1 VFHDVIT
8 SLDELRALVGEPSE
22 LARAKQ
28 LAALDVHCRSFI
40 AHAPFLLMATANAA
54 GHCDVSP
61 KGDAPGFVR
70 VLDDHHL
77 VVPDRPGNKRL
88 DGMRNILENPNV
100 GLIFLVPGVGETLR
114 VNGRASIVRDPEVLA
129 ACAVDGKQPLLAI
142 AVEVRECFLHCAK
155 ALRRSHLWEPAAWP
169 DVSGLAPRARMFF
182 DQAKPAGMTVEDL
195 ECRLQT
201 SYTTGLY

>member
-1 VFHDVIT
+1 
-8 SLDELRALVGEPSE
+8 
-22 LARAKQ
+22 
-28 LAALDVHCRSFI
+28 
-40 AHAPFLLMATANAA
+40 
-54 GHCDVSP
+54 
-61 KGDAPGFVR
+61 
-70 VLDDHHL
+70 
-77 VVPDRPGNKRL
+77 
-88 DGMRNILENPNV
+88 
-100 GLIFLVPGVGETLR
+100 
-114 VNGRASIVRDPEVLA
+114 
-129 ACAVDGKQPLLAI
+129 VDGKQPLLAI